1 MRSPRWGLVPVAAV
15 VLAFAAGLGIG
26 ATALHGSALSSL
38 AADRDSLADRVRLV
52 SAERDAARERVA
64 ELRRT
69 MTEVAPSV
77 VDGTLAGR
85 TVVVVDTPDV
95 AEPARTAMRDLLE
108 AAGSTVTGEVRLTSD
123 FTGIGQTDQLRDLA
137 TTLQPAGVRL
147 PVGGEP
153 GSLAGALLGSVLL
166 LDAPSGQEQATEQER
181 RDVLAALRH
190 AGFLTDRPGGS
201 ADAVEPAELAVV
213 LAGAE
218 PGAAPTR
225 WLSRFAEQLDRAGGG
240 AVLAGPGSPG
250 SPGDGEPGAGPPRV
264 ASAATPEGRLS
275 AVLALR
281 QRSG

>member
-1 MRSPRWGLVPVAAV
+1 MAAV

-38 AADRDSLADRVRLV
+38 AADRDSLADRIRLV
-52 SAERDAARERVA
+52 SAERDAVRERVA

-69 MTEVAPSV
+69 MTEFAPSV

-85 TVVVVDTPDV
+85 TVVLVDTPDV

-218 PGAAPTR
+218 PTR

-250 SPGDGEPGAGPPRV
+250 SPGDGEPGAEPPRV